1 MPYQISGTAVINDS
15 RKGIFTS
22 INITPYSG
30 SSNYPSGAAA
40 GDVIYDSSIKELKVY
55 DGSAWV

>member
-1 MPYQISGTAVINDS
+1 MAYQISGTEIINDS

-22 INITPYSG
+22 MNITPYSG
-30 SSNYPSGAAA
+30 LSNYPSGAAA

-55 DGSAWV
+55 DGSSWV